1 MRKLPVFLSQVM
13 HVMKKEI
20 IEIKRN
26 GIGRFL
32 IIVPIVQAIVFG
44 FVAVTDITHVKTM
57 ICDEDSSTLSRSLAA
72 KFYNSEYFKVVNFTQ
87 TPEDIKTEF
96 GANKVKMCIRIP
108 KNFSKDINKGK
119 KTQVQL
125 IVDGSDSNSAGIS
138 MTRAVL
144 IINGFSGQVFAKK
157 MAMMKNIIG
166 PLPSLSMEDR
176 VWYNPEL
183 KSANTMVP
191 GVIAMIVTIVTLVI
205 MALSLV
211 REKESGNIEQIL
223 VTPVKPWQIIAGKVI
238 PYIFLA
244 FIDIVLI
251 IIVSLI
257 IFRIDFA
264 GDYLLLMGLSL
275 IMIITNLGIGILIS
289 TISATQ
295 QQAMLTSIFFMMPN
309 ILLSGFIFPIKNMP
323 QVLQWLTYFIPMRY
337 YLVIVRGIFLK
348 GLGFME
354 LLPQTTALFVYG
366 VIVFTIAIKE
376 FKKTVV

>member
-1 MRKLPVFLSQVM
+1 MRKVPVFISQM
-13 HVMKKEI
+13 LHVMKKEI
-20 IEIKRN
+20 IEIQRS
-26 GIGRFL
+26 GVGRFL
-32 IIVPIVQAIVFG
+32 IIAPILQAIIFG

-57 ICDEDSSTLSRSLAA
+57 ICDEDSSALSRSLGE
-72 KFYNSEYFKVVNFTQ
+72 KFYNSEYFKVVNYSR
-87 TPEDIKTEF
+87 TPEDIKPEF
-96 GANKVKMCIRIP
+96 GLNRAKICIRIP
-108 KNFSKDINKGK
+108 EKFSENIKNGK
-119 KTQVQL
+119 KAQVQL

-144 IINGFSGQVFAKK
+144 IINGFSSEIFAKK
-157 MAMMKNIIG
+157 MTQMKNVVG
-166 PLPSLSMEDR
+166 TLPSVVMEDR
-176 VWYNPEL
+176 IWYNPEL

-205 MALSLV
+205 TALSLV
-211 REKESGNIEQIL
+211 REKESGNIEQML
-223 VTPVKPWQIIAGKVI
+223 VTPVKPWQIIAGKII

-244 FIDIVLI
+244 LVDIILI

-257 IFRIDFA
+257 VFRIDFA
-264 GDYLLLMGLSL
+264 CNYFLLLGLSL

-323 QVLQWLTYFIPMRY
+323 LVLQWLTYLIPMRY

-354 LLPQTTALFVYG
+354 LLPQTAALVIYG
-366 VIVFTIAIKE
+366 VIVFTIAVRE
-376 FKKTVV
+376 FKKTVG